1 MLKAFIHSEHCQH
14 DFSLCRHFQ
23 AIGFI
28 YTGSLTVQLLCWMAK
43 VEWLKRIEDFDMAQR
58 KCESSLFSREL
69 ITVTS
74 SYGA

>member
-1 MLKAFIHSEHCQH
+1 
-14 DFSLCRHFQ
+14 
-23 AIGFI
+23 
-28 YTGSLTVQLLCWMAK
+28 MAK

-58 KCESSLFSREL
+58 KCESSLFSGEL